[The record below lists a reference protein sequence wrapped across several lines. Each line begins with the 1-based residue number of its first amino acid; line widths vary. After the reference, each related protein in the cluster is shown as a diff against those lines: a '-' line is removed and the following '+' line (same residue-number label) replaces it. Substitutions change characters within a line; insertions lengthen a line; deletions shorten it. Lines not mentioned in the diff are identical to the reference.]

1 VSTPDKEP
9 TKLEVPPEGANCHE
23 HPESLAIVVCPR
35 CGHYACL
42 SCWHDPIARCHACLM
57 LDPLAAGEPVP
68 FEDSAL
74 SPPMRLL
81 KTFGAAIAP
90 SRTAPGFVRGTVGPA
105 FAFAL
110 LSFVPIALL
119 AGIVPFTATLL
130 FEPVLAWRLVGTP
143 TDAEVATDIARA
155 AGLGLL
161 LWGAQA
167 LVLGTAYASLVRA
180 YLTKGHAPA
189 AARAVLYRIW
199 LLPLTGGLMDLG
211 GLVGLSPDLAS
222 ILGLLPLVLLM
233 SALIAAARMG
243 AGVGRFS
250 SFVVVMVPVI
260 AMLLAQVFLVRA
272 LQPILPDSEA
282 INRSREEMEESHPP
296 PPPPPAPEAPVTEA

>member
-1 VSTPDKEP
+1 MSTPENEP
-9 TKLEVPPEGANCHE
+9 KLEVPPEGAHCHE

-68 FEDSAL
+68 FEDAAL
-74 SPPMRLL
+74 PAPLRFLR
-81 KTFGAAIAP
+81 TFGGAIAP
-90 SRTAPGFVRGTVGPA
+90 SRSAPGFVRGSVAPA
-105 FAFAL
+105 LGFAL

-119 AGIVPFTATLL
+119 AGIIPFTATLL

-167 LVLGTAYASLVRA
+167 IVLGTAYASLVRA
-180 YLTKGHAPA
+180 YLTKGHAPS
-189 AARAVLYRIW
+189 AARVVLYRAW
-199 LLPLTGGLMDLG
+199 LLPLTGALMDLG
-211 GLVGLSPDLAS
+211 GLLGLSPDLAS
-222 ILGLLPLVLLM
+222 ILGLVPLVLLM
-233 SALIAAARMG
+233 SALVAVARMG

-260 AMLLAQVFLVRA
+260 AMLLTQVFLVRA
-272 LQPILPDSEA
+272 LQPILPDTEA
-282 INRSREEMEESHPP
+282 IRRAREGIEETPA